1 MEQSDLL
8 RYVTGVLEKLCLRYF
23 VTGSVAA
30 IFFGEPR
37 FTNDIDIVV
46 DLKPERIQELCSEFP
61 QSEFY
66 LSEET
71 VRRAVRQHSQF
82 NILHP
87 ASGLKVDVMIP
98 VVSPFNSV
106 RFSRAARIKPEP
118 DYDAVFSSP
127 EDVILKKMEYYREGG
142 SDKHLRDIAGILTI
156 SAHLIDRNYIADWAA
171 RLELSEIWNSVLQS
185 VDDRE
190 AQ

>member
-8 RYVTGVLEKLCLRYF
+8 RYVTGVLEKLGLHYF

-30 IFFGEPR
+30 MFFGEPR

-46 DLKPERIQELCSEFP
+46 DLKPERIEEFCSEFP
-61 QSEFY
+61 QTGFY
-66 LSEET
+66 LSEEA

-87 ASGLKVDVMIP
+87 ASGLKVDIMIP
-98 VVSPFNSV
+98 SASPFNSV
-106 RFSRAARIKPEP
+106 RFLRATRIKPEP

-142 SDKHLRDIAGILTI
+142 SDKHLRDIAGILKV
-156 SAHLIDRNYIADWAA
+156 SADLVDRTYIADWAA
-171 RLELSEIWNSVLQS
+171 RLELSEIWDNVLQS
-185 VDDRE
+185 VESRE
-190 AQ
+190 PK